1 MIITN
6 IGKRV
11 DGYHFNG
18 SIDEFRIYNRALST
32 GEIQTLY
39 TTNLAKYASNR
50 RTFTSILSGLAEG
63 IYLYSGRVIDL
74 AGYTANT
81 ETRTLT
87 IDRTLPTTFFTGA
100 TPANNAWLSGNI
112 FTIQQDFTEL
122 NLGQFIRNRSG
133 VNYPMYDSG
142 LLLMIGFDKVSNLGE
157 STGTIKDLS
166 IYNTTISV
174 SGSPLPTNNAKR
186 GNAYQFSNSS
196 LSVGSLSGLNTTNN
210 ITVATR
216 VKFDFLDYTNNTG
229 KLMFFGRKGIADNPS
244 PHS

>member
-18 SIDEFRIYNRALST
+18 PIDEFRIYNRALST

-87 IDRTLPTTFFTGA
+87 IDRTLPTTFFTGT
-100 TPANNAWLSGNI
+100 TPAHNAWLSGNS
-112 FTIQQDFTEL
+112 FSIQQDITEL
-122 NLGQFIRNRSG
+122 NLGQFIRNRNG
-133 VNYPMYDSG
+133 INYPIYDSG
-142 LLLMIGFDKVSNLGE
+142 LVAMYNFDNITALGE
-157 STGTIKDLS
+157 SGTVVKDMS
-166 IYNTTISV
+166 QYANNGTV
-174 SGSPLPTNNAKR
+174 S
-186 GNAYQFSNSS
+186 
-196 LSVGSLSGLNTTNN
+196 
-210 ITVATR
+210 
-216 VKFDFLDYTNNTG
+216 
-229 KLMFFGRKGIADNPS
+229 
-244 PHS
+244 